1 MLQSDLMSVSLPPSS
16 PTEFHR
22 ALTARLDAIAGVTE
36 ELAAWAAPLG
46 VPDPTLARV
55 GLMLD
60 ELMTNIVLHGYRG
73 EAGVIEISAHVDQRS
88 LTLTLVDEAFA
99 YNPLL
104 TPETDTTSALEA
116 RDIGGLGV
124 QFVRR
129 MADALHYERRQRAG
143 REANA
148 LTLVKHF

>member
-1 MLQSDLMSVSLPPSS
+1 MSVTHPPSLP
-16 PTEFHR
+16 TGFHR
-22 ALTARLDAIAGVTE
+22 ALDGRLDAIAGVTE

-60 ELMTNIVLHGYRG
+60 ELITNIVVHGYRQVPG
-73 EAGVIEISAHVDQRS
+73 PIEVFAGVEGRS
-88 LTLTLVDEAFA
+88 LTVTLVDGAFA
-99 YNPLL
+99 YNPLQ
-104 TPETDTTSALEA
+104 TPETDTTRSLEE
-116 RDIGGLGV
+116 REIGGLGV

-129 MADALHYERRQRAG
+129 MADALHYERRQLAG
-143 REANA
+143 RESNA